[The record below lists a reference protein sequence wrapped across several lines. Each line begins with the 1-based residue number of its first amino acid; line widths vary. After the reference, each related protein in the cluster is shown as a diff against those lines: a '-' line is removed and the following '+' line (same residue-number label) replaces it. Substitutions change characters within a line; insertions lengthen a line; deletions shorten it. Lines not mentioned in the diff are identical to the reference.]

1 MGNQICILCRGSSME
16 KADKYFHGI
25 DGDMIAVNEFNVEL
39 KHDFVHRLFDNKNYK
54 DSKFYLNVC
63 FSLQSDLKQ
72 HIMPQKPL

>member
-39 KHDFVHRLFDNKNYK
+39 KNDFVHRL
-54 DSKFYLNVC
+54 
-63 FSLQSDLKQ
+63 
-72 HIMPQKPL
+72 